1 MRAGTLNVRV
11 TVQQQSSAQDALGQ
25 PLQAWSD
32 VATLWANVR
41 HSSGVESIK
50 ADAVTTV
57 VRASIRIRHRTDIT
71 AGMRVVAGTY
81 TYNIVTVLPDIGG
94 KEYTDLV
101 CEVIQ

>member
-1 MRAGTLNVRV
+1 MRAGTLNCRI
-11 TVQQQSSAQDALGQ
+11 TVQQLGGGVDALGQ
-25 PLQAWSD
+25 PLQSWTD

-57 VRASIRIRHRTDIT
+57 VRASIRIRHRIDIT
-71 AGMRVVAGTY
+71 AGMRVVAGVY

-101 CEVIQ
+101 CEVMQ

>member
-1 MRAGTLNVRV
+1 MRAGILNTRV
-11 TVQQQSSAQDALGQ
+11 TIQQLAGGVDALGQ
-25 PLQAWSD
+25 PLQTWSD
-32 VATLWANVR
+32 LATLWANVR

-50 ADAVTTV
+50 ADALTTV
-57 VRASIRIRHRTDIT
+57 VRASIRIRYRTDIT
-71 AGMRVVAGTY
+71 AGMRVIASGY